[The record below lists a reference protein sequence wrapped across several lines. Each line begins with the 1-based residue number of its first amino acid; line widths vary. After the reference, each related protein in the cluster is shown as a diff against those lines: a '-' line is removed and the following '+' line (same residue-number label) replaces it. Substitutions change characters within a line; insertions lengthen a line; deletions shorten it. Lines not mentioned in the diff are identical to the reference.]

1 MTIIGNH
8 KIFAV
13 LVLVLWFFLTMVWAE
28 ETEVTGIHKAALE
41 GDLEA
46 VKTFLKKDAG
56 LLESNGR
63 NDKKP
68 LHWAAQGGRIEV
80 VEFLLGQGA
89 AVDSKNAANETPL
102 HYAAAY
108 GNKDVVEL
116 LLSSGAAPDA
126 KSEFGTPLSYAAGR
140 NHAEVFKLLIARG
153 ADVKVTLENNFTL
166 LHQCA
171 WEGSKEIIEMLI
183 GKGIPVDAKTDSD
196 RTPLQNAALAGNLE
210 AAKVLIAKGADV
222 NHKGKE
228 DWPPLYLAVKR
239 GHKDLVPV
247 LLEAG
252 TAVDPRQEKNQQTP
266 LHLAALN
273 GYGETAGL
281 LLDKGADPNA
291 KDAEGCT
298 PLDLACRYG
307 NAKAAK
313 ILISKGAQ
321 RTENTREEKVKENFG
336 FSPLIYK
343 EFKPESALVWYLGHS
358 GWAVKTAN
366 HLLIFDYYKQASL
379 PDSPLLANGCINP
392 EEIKN
397 LKITVFVSHSHG
409 DHFMPT
415 IFDWRKEVKDIT
427 YVLGFQPENQTGYT
441 YLGPRETKTLNGLE
455 ITTIKSNDSG
465 VGFFVKADGVSIFHS
480 GDHANRKQ
488 DFSEPFK
495 EEIEFLAAAGA
506 KPDIFFAPVS
516 GCGFGDLEA
525 VKMGV
530 LYTIKTLSPRVMAPM
545 HALGNEDRYVEFAKE
560 VKKAGFD
567 TPVCCAG
574 HNGDWFF
581 VYEGEVKKSR
591 AYVFKEGT
599 GKEAGT
605 CKGKTKVKSCKQ

>member
-1 MTIIGNH
+1 M
-8 KIFAV
+8 
-13 LVLVLWFFLTMVWAE
+13 WAE
-28 ETEVTGIHKAALE
+28 DSNVTGIHKAALE

-46 VKTFLKKDAG
+46 VKTFLKKDAS
-56 LLESNGR
+56 LLESDGWNG
-63 NDKKP
+63 KKP

-116 LLSSGAAPDA
+116 LLSRGAAPDA
-126 KSEFGTPLSYAAGR
+126 RSKFGTPLSYAAGR

-153 ADVKVTLENNFTL
+153 ADVKVPLEANHTL
-166 LHQCA
+166 LHLSA
-171 WEGSKEIIEMLI
+171 WGGKKEDIEMLI
-183 GKGIPVDAKTDSD
+183 DKGIPVDAKTDSD

-210 AAKVLIAKGADV
+210 AAKVLIAKRADV

-228 DWPPLYLAVKR
+228 DWPPLYLAVKG

-252 TAVDPRQEKNQQTP
+252 AAVDARQEKNQQTP

-273 GYGETAGL
+273 GYGEIAAI

-291 KDAEGCT
+291 KDTENRT

-307 NAKAAK
+307 NVKAAK

-321 RTENTREEKVKENFG
+321 WTETTREEKAKENFG
-336 FSPLIYK
+336 FSPILNK
-343 EFKPESALVWYLGHS
+343 EFKTGSAVVWYLGHS

-366 HLLIFDYYKQASL
+366 HLLIFDYYKRASL
-379 PDSPLLANGCINP
+379 PDTPLIANGSINP

-465 VGFFVKADGVSIFHS
+465 VGFFVKADGVNIFHS

-530 LYTIKTLSPRVMAPM
+530 LYTIKTLSPRVLAPM
-545 HALGNEDRYVEFAKE
+545 HAMGSEYRYVDFAQE

-581 VYEGEVKKSR
+581 VYEGEVKK
-591 AYVFKEGT
+591 ACTYVFKEGT
-599 GKEAGT
+599 GKEAAA
-605 CKGKTKVKSCKQ
+605 CKGKAEVKSSKQ